1 MLAATNN
8 KHKLI
13 ELKAILS
20 TLGIELKSMSEAG
33 VRVEP
38 EETGT
43 TFAENAKIKAMAL
56 YEATGQASV
65 ADDSGLA
72 VDALDGAPGVY
83 SARYGGEGLDDA
95 GRTALLLKNLSD
107 VPKGRRGAKFVS
119 AICAVLDDGSLIEVE
134 GEVRGELLFEPDGND
149 GFGYD
154 PIFYCPEL
162 GCSFARALPEE
173 KNRVSHRARALEAFA
188 AEYKKRIETND
199 HE

>member
-72 VDALDGAPGVY
+72 VDALDGAPGIY
-83 SARYGGEGLDDA
+83 SARYAPTPQERIDK
-95 GRTALLLKNLSD
+95 LLNNMKD
-107 VPKGRRGAKFVS
+107 
-119 AICAVLDDGSLIEVE
+119 I
-134 GEVRGELLFEPDGND
+134 
-149 GFGYD
+149 
-154 PIFYCPEL
+154 
-162 GCSFARALPEE
+162 
-173 KNRVSHRARALEAFA
+173 KNRIF
-188 AEYKKRIETND
+188 
-199 HE
+199 